1 MDLEK
6 EQQLNQCGYQL
17 IAGVDEAGRG
27 PLAGPVVAAAVIF
40 PVGFAI
46 DSRELEK
53 IKDSKKL
60 SSRQREKLFTL
71 IKEKAVTVS
80 IATVGHARIDQINIL
95 QASLLAMRQAVN
107 TLNVQPDYVM
117 VDGKFKIPELD
128 IPQEAIIDGDA
139 QVFAIAA
146 ASIIAKVSRDYLMN
160 LLDEKYPDYKFRQH
174 KGYGTKQHLEILKKF
189 GPSPIHRRSFEPL
202 KSQLAKRRKK

>member
-80 IATVGHARIDQINIL
+80 IATIGHARIDQINIL